1 MTKTR
6 KIFDTISKVDFRK
19 LIPKA
24 FNTMILAVS
33 VFMMFGVFNAY
44 AVTVEELM
52 NTTISKPDSYK
63 DSDRISTHTGLGDEG
78 PNLDRIGG
86 FSSLRAAMTVLEV
99 GTGPQLFD
107 PEQKIKNDP
116 DISPLSKGGLIGYT
130 DAGIV
135 ALYRNQP
142 GVDIPNHMAKQWVP
156 GYDQTTRST
165 IAAEDGYDLLTSVG
179 MDELWEKTRLIA
191 YVLFVLVLMS
201 AGFMIMF
208 RQKIGGQLMI
218 TVFNTLPGVIVG
230 LIVVTFSFA
239 IVGLILN
246 LGILLVGVV
255 GSLLD
260 PSGQSLM
267 SVNGPFSLLSPKNFA
282 GFFTEDSNNTA
293 EGFTLGAGTLIAIFS
308 GLTAWIVGA
317 TTTATALAAAGPV
330 IAVGSIG
337 FFVVMIFIVGIVLW
351 ASVKVYITVLTAY
364 IGIILD
370 TVLGPLYLVAS
381 ALPGKSYI
389 GFDWFKRILRNA
401 LAFPM
406 VFFFVNLGGFI
417 LKHDVDFSF
426 PPGLVGNATG
436 PVDSALNF
444 GIGLFIKAILA
455 VILFFVAA
463 ESPKFLLDILPT
475 NGGKGAEGVMEG
487 TKRSLSKIPLVGGFF
502 G

>member
-52 NTTISKPDSYK
+52 NTTIDVPSSYQEMNK
-63 DSDRISTHTGLGDEG
+63 VSSHTGNDDG
-78 PNLDRIGG
+78 PNTYKMNDISNLGSVMG
-86 FSSLRAAMTVLEV
+86 VLKIF
-99 GTGPQLFD
+99 TGPQFFD
-107 PEQKIKNDP
+107 PEQKVKNDP
-116 DISPLSKGGLIGYT
+116 DISALSKGGLIGYT
-130 DAGIV
+130 DSGIV

-246 LGILLVGVV
+246 LGILLVGVI

-267 SVNGPFSLLSPKNFA
+267 SVNGPFSLLSPKNIA

-293 EGFTLGAGTLIAIFS
+293 EGFTLIGGGIVGLLSALIAGI
-308 GLTAWIVGA
+308 LGA
-317 TTTATALAAAGPV
+317 SATVPLLAAAGPV
-330 IAVGSIG
+330 IAVGAIG
-337 FFVVMIFIVGIVLW
+337 FFVVMILVVGIVLW

-436 PVDSALNF
+436 PVDGALNF